1 MEKYIKFMYKEILH
15 LMMES
20 FILEGKKLIIFIL
33 HKLDNNKFIY
43 FVSFINKK
51 IYIMI
56 SVSSLQKEIQA
67 LESEKQKLQA
77 LIMITKSYNNASQ
90 NSIKNLNESIAI
102 LKSQCQDKRKKLF
115 NQLEELGTFNFTAR

>member
-1 MEKYIKFMYKEILH
+1 
-15 LMMES
+15 
-20 FILEGKKLIIFIL
+20 
-33 HKLDNNKFIY
+33 
-43 FVSFINKK
+43 
-51 IYIMI
+51 MI